1 MPASDST
8 DISPTK
14 QLPFVSHDGNRIIVE
29 LPTSS
34 IVIEKSVP
42 RTPIVAVGVFICTA
56 VGVVFAICP
65 EAYLTVPSAAFSD
78 SDPFFVFGS

>member
-14 QLPFVSHDGNRIIVE
+14 QLPFVSHDGNRMIVE

-42 RTPIVAVGVFICTA
+42 RTPIVAVGVFICTF
-56 VGVVFAICP
+56 VGLVFAIWP
-65 EAYLTVPSAAFSD
+65 EAYRTVPRAALSD
-78 SDPFFVFGS
+78 REPVFVFGS